1 MRNRNSG
8 WVRCMSRAGRAAG
21 FAAGAHVVYAGSGSG
36 KFKVAIRRRKIAE
49 TKDERA
55 ANGKIAGGVQGMAGE
70 SQMKGMF
77 RMALLCLMAG
87 VATGCDR
94 GAKPGTSAHKE
105 EPLEIRGYRLG
116 MSEKAALEHGDAS
129 CYSHPGGLDADR
141 ICSAS
146 TSVSGQPALLYFYF
160 YNDSL
165 EKLVLTIL
173 PRHGQLAEISRT
185 FSEELETKY
194 GKPSTD
200 NPMTAVWSH
209 GSGVI
214 AINRGDGRTMTVNL
228 VSGEYENE
236 KDRRMKGAG
245 RGVEV

>member
-1 MRNRNSG
+1 MGVPQDLPLAHMWYTS
-8 WVRCMSRAGRAAG
+8 VAAAG
-21 FAAGAHVVYAGSGSG
+21 NKGAI
-36 KFKVAIRRRKIAE
+36 KRREIAE
-49 TKDERA
+49 TRMSVQQVEKSREM
-55 ANGKIAGGVQGMAGE
+55 GKKWLENHKYNDV
-70 SQMKGMF
+70 F

-87 VATGCDR
+87 AATGCDR
-94 GAKPGTSAHKE
+94 GANPGASARVG

-129 CYSHPGGLDADR
+129 CYSHPGRLDADR

-146 TSVSGQPALLYFYF
+146 TSVSGQPALLFFYF

-165 EKLVLTIL
+165 EKLALTIL

-185 FSEELETKY
+185 FSRELETKY

-200 NPMTAVWSH
+200 NPQTVIWAH
-209 GSGVI
+209 ESGVI
-214 AINRGDGRTMTVNL
+214 VINCGDERTMTVNL
-228 VSGEYENE
+228 VSGDYENE
-236 KDRRMKGAG
+236 RNRRMRDAG